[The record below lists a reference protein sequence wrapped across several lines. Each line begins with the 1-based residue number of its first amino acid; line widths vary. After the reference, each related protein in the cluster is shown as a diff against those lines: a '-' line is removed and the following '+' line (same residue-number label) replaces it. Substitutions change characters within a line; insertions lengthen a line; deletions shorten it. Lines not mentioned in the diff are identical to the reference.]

1 MAFSDEEP
9 ALILPER
16 RVAGIMFDAI
26 SALEYRV

>member
-1 MAFSDEEP
+1 MAFSNEEP

-16 RVAGIMFDAI
+16 RVAGIMLNAL